1 MLNEHVFV
9 KWYLK
14 KKTSMSVGRR
24 VTEAAVCRCSRKKL
38 SLNILQ
44 NPKKNICTPLM
55 AMIKNF
61 NHTTQNVSA
70 GKCEF
75 GHIDA

>member
-9 KWYLK
+9 KWYLQ

-55 AMIKNF
+55 AMI
-61 NHTTQNVSA
+61 
-70 GKCEF
+70 
-75 GHIDA
+75 